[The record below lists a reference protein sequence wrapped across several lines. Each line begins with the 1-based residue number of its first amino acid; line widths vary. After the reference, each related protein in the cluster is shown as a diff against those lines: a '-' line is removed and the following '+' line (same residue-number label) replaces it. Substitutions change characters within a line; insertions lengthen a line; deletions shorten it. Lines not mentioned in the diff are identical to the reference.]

1 VTLRLAHRGDW
12 RRAPENSLEALV
24 AAMAVPGCDGVELDV
39 RLSRDGVPVLL
50 HDESLARVQGVPVD
64 VDRLTAVELAAHGI
78 PELETVLQALPADAF
93 LDVELK
99 GEDHGDATAEILRA
113 ARGDAPRRAVLSSF
127 DASTLATMTDRLPGW
142 AHWLNTEDMDPATL
156 SLAIGLGCRAV
167 SVQWG
172 AITHASVRAAHAAGL
187 EVAAWTVLRRAT
199 FERLRSLGLVAVC
212 VDGAALEDAA
222 LDD

>member
-12 RRAPENSLEALV
+12 RSAPENSLGALV

-50 HDESLARVQGVPVD
+50 HDLSLARVQGVPVD
-64 VDRLTAVELAAHGI
+64 VDQLTAAELAGHGI
-78 PELETVLQALPADAF
+78 PDLESVVQALPSDAF

-99 GEDHGDATAEILRA
+99 GEGHGEATAAVLRA
-113 ARGDAPRRAVLSSF
+113 TRGDEPHRAVLSSF
-127 DASTLATMTDRLPGW
+127 DAATLASMVDRLPGW
-142 AHWLNTEDMDPATL
+142 AHWLNTEDMAPATL

-172 AITHASVRAAHAAGL
+172 AITHAAVDEAHAVGL
-187 EVAAWTVLRRAT
+187 EVAGWTVLRPAA
-199 FERLRSLGLVAVC
+199 FERLRRLGLVAVC
-212 VDGAALEDAA
+212 VDGAALEGAA
-222 LDD
+222 PDD

>member
-1 VTLRLAHRGDW
+1 MTLKLAHRGDW

-50 HDESLARVQGVPVD
+50 HDLSLARVQGLPVD

-78 PELETVLQALPADAF
+78 PELETVLRALPADAF

-99 GEDHGDATAEILRA
+99 GEGHGEATVAVLRA
-113 ARGDAPRRAVLSSF
+113 ARGDEPHRAVLSSF

-142 AHWLNTEDMDPATL
+142 AHWLNTEDMAPGTL

-172 AITHASVRAAHAAGL
+172 AITHASVDAAHAVGL
-187 EVAAWTVLRRAT
+187 EVAAWTVLRRTT
-199 FERLRSLGLVAVC
+199 FERLRRLGLVAVC
-212 VDGAALEDAA
+212 VDGEA
-222 LDD
+222 LDGAAPDD